1 MAAPSAR
8 LWPSI
13 AAMIWRAP
21 ASTHAQITGP
31 GSGRLALARPPQHGA
46 RRGGEAR
53 KLGHGMPARR
63 RRRIARDERRRARGA
78 ARPAGDGG
86 AARVWQIEQGARAGL
101 PICGSGLIGRRR
113 APEGLAARAGPM
125 AAGGAK
131 PINRGD
137 QPCQAAGQRSAR
149 IAAPV
154 SSGRPNTGSMGR
166 ARQGADPAHGRHL
179 RRPVHRR
186 EHRAG
191 ARAVAD
197 QHTRQRAARRA
208 SHFSDVGDVGGGDIE
223 GARPQ
228 AAAGRISSHGSAMCQ
243 DRRGD
248 LALRVVVANGRACAR
263 PEGAWSPLSA
273 NGRPPWRGPAAGRRH
288 GAGA

>member
-1 MAAPSAR
+1 
-8 LWPSI
+8 
-13 AAMIWRAP
+13 MIWRAP

-31 GSGRLALARPPQHGA
+31 GSDRSAPARPPRHGA
-46 RRGGEAR
+46 RHGGEAR

-78 ARPAGDGG
+78 VRSAGDGG

-101 PICGSGLIGRRR
+101 PIRGSGLIGRRR
-113 APEGLAARAGPM
+113 APEGFAARAGPM

-137 QPCQAAGQRSAR
+137 EPCQAAGQRSAR

-179 RRPVHRR
+179 RHPMHRH

-191 ARAVAD
+191 ARVVAD
-197 QHTRQRAARRA
+197 QHAWQRAARRA
-208 SHFSDVGDVGGGDIE
+208 SHFSDVGDVGGSDVGGGDIE

-263 PEGAWSPLSA
+263 H
-273 NGRPPWRGPAAGRRH
+273 RGPADVPPTGAAGAH